1 MLLDV
6 LMCIQL
12 FVGQY
17 CLVDSTQGSMLP
29 QQSQYGSE
37 CGYHIFF
44 FFFDQKGQ
52 FISARGHSGP
62 SSKSD
67 TDFGEARVC
76 IRAAARDC
84 APMVSH

>member
-1 MLLDV
+1 MV
-6 LMCIQL
+6 VCGVVVWCWVVV
-12 FVGQY
+12 VGSNDGG
-17 CLVDSTQGSMLP
+17 LR
-29 QQSQYGSE
+29 
-37 CGYHIFF
+37 CGHVFF

-62 SSKSD
+62 SSKLD

-84 APMVSH
+84 ASMVSH